1 VYCVLMVVYRFN
13 IALIIIM
20 MVELGVRGMIG

>member
-1 VYCVLMVVYRFN
+1 VYCVLMVVYRLN
-13 IALIIIM
+13 ITLIIIM

>member
-1 VYCVLMVVYRFN
+1 MYCVLMVVYRLN